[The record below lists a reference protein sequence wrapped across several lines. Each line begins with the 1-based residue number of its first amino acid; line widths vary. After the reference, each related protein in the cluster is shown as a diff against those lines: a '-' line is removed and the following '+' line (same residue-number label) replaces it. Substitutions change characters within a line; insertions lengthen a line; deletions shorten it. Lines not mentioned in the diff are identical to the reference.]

1 MSRQGDVFE
10 NRVTGERSVII
21 QGTEDS
27 PDGTIISE
35 LYVRPGGAVVGEHLH
50 KSIDERLTVL
60 SGRLGV
66 SINGK
71 RRIATAGEAIEVPAG
86 VVHDWWNAGDGEAR
100 VLVEVSPGQRFEE
113 MICTFWGL
121 ANPERTNNKGMP
133 GLLQLVLSGR
143 EFEDVVTFTRPP
155 RIIQR
160 LVYVLLAPLARR
172 KGLRGSYY
180 PEYRDLIEVRSVEE
194 PAEAVAAA

>member
-1 MSRQGDVFE
+1 MSKRGDVFE

-21 QGTEDS
+21 QGTEGS

-35 LYVRPGGAVVGEHLH
+35 LHVRPGGAVVGEHLH
-50 KSIDERLTVL
+50 KGIDERLTVL

-86 VVHDWWNAGDGEAR
+86 VVHDWWNAGDEHAH

-121 ANPERTNNKGMP
+121 ANAGRTNKKGMP
-133 GLLQLVLSGR
+133 GLLQLVLSGH

-155 RIIQR
+155 QIIQR
-160 LVYVLLAPLARR
+160 SAYRLLAPLARR

-180 PEYRDLIEVRSVEE
+180 PEYRHLIEVRGAEE
-194 PAEAVAAA
+194 TAEAAVAA